1 MILTDCAPFVAPST
15 LAAVIQVEAGRNPL
29 AIHVNGLDR
38 QPVPPRSQDEAVATA
53 EHFIALGYS
62 VDLGRM
68 QVNSRNLAMLGVTV
82 AQMLEPHS
90 CDNIRVGADIL
101 AGDYGRAVAL
111 YGEGQQALR
120 AALSAYNTGSFYR
133 GTSYVAR
140 YAGPPV
146 PALQTPSHASAIR
159 IASIPAHTVPVSVP
173 VSPYAADTVQSA
185 AEWKEILP

>member
-1 MILTDCAPFVAPST
+1 MILADCAPFVAPTT
-15 LAAVIQVEAGRNPL
+15 LAVVIQVEAERNPL
-29 AIHVNGLDR
+29 AVHVNGLDH
-38 QPVPPRSQDEAVATA
+38 QPAPLLSQDEAIATA

-68 QVNSRNLAMLGVTV
+68 QVNSRNLAALGVTV

-90 CDNIRVGADIL
+90 CDNVRVGADIL

-133 GTSYVAR
+133 GASYVAR
-140 YAGPPV
+140 YVGPPV
-146 PALQTPSHASAIR
+146 PALQRQVHTSANGVVGML
-159 IASIPAHTVPVSVP
+159 PQTVPVSGP
-173 VSPYAADTVQSA
+173 VSPYAADTVQAA
-185 AEWKEILP
+185 AEWKEISP